1 MDDLVSIITPAYNCD
16 RFIGETI
23 ESAQQQT
30 YGNWEMIIVDDCST
44 DNTAEVVR
52 QYAEKDQRIRYVALV
67 QNSGAAVAR
76 TEAMRLARGKY
87 IAFLDSDDLWSPTK
101 LEKQLSFMRSN
112 GFAITCTA
120 YEHIDES
127 GYPLG
132 KVIRAIPRTSYN
144 RLLLDCPV
152 GNSTVMYNV
161 EKLGKFRVPDIRKR
175 NDDALWLQILKRERY
190 IYGLDEVLAKY
201 RIRGNSLSRN
211 KVELIKYHWILYR
224 QIEGLS
230 ILRSLF
236 HIGVWCVLKLLRIK

>member
-1 MDDLVSIITPAYNCD
+1 M
-16 RFIGETI
+16 
-23 ESAQQQT
+23 
-30 YGNWEMIIVDDCST
+30 
-44 DNTAEVVR
+44 
-52 QYAEKDQRIRYVALV
+52 
-67 QNSGAAVAR
+67 
-76 TEAMRLARGKY
+76 
-87 IAFLDSDDLWSPTK
+87 AFLDSDDLWSPTK

-144 RLLLDCPV
+144 RLLFDCPV